1 MMNNEKTGCLD
12 FIQVVKA
19 KIPWF
24 VQFLRFGIIGAFNT
38 LLALGIYEL
47 LVYLGLSPQ
56 LSNFIAFIISV
67 ANAYFWNLKW
77 VFQTQNVDSKAILR
91 FFALYGTT
99 YLISAGL
106 LLLWLDVLHI
116 NKFIAP
122 VLSLF
127 ITIPTNFLFSRLWV
141 FKSKG

>member
-1 MMNNEKTGCLD
+1 MMNKIKVGYLNI
-12 FIQVVKA
+12 IQMIKS

-47 LVYLGLSPQ
+47 FVYLGLAPQ

-67 ANAYFWNLKW
+67 ANAYFWNRKW
-77 VFQTQNVDSKAILR
+77 VFQTKNVDNNAILR
-91 FFALYGTT
+91 FFALYGAT
-99 YLISAGL
+99 YLISAAL

-116 NKFIAP
+116 NKYIAP
-122 VLSLF
+122 ILSLF
-127 ITIPTNFLFSRLWV
+127 ITIPTNFLFSKLWV
-141 FKSKG
+141 FKSND

>member
-1 MMNNEKTGCLD
+1 MNNIKAGCVNI
-12 FIQVVKA
+12 IQVIKA

-47 LVYLGLSPQ
+47 FVYLGLAPQ

-67 ANAYFWNLKW
+67 ANAYFWNRKW
-77 VFQTQNVDSKAILR
+77 VFQTKNVDNKAILR
-91 FFALYGTT
+91 FFVLYGAT

-116 NKFIAP
+116 NKYIAP

-127 ITIPTNFLFSRLWV
+127 ITIPTNFLFSKLWV
-141 FKSKG
+141 FKSND

>member
-1 MMNNEKTGCLD
+1 MMNRIIAVYMNI
-12 FIQVVKA
+12 IQLIKA

-24 VQFLRFGIIGAFNT
+24 AQFLRFGIIGAFNT

-47 LVYLGLSPQ
+47 LVYLGLAPQ

-67 ANAYFWNLKW
+67 ANAYFWNRKW
-77 VFQTQNVDSKAILR
+77 VFQTKTADNKAILR
-91 FFALYGTT
+91 FFTLYGAT

-116 NKFIAP
+116 NKYIAP

-127 ITIPTNFLFSRLWV
+127 VTIPTNFLFSKLWV
-141 FKSKG
+141 FRSKG